1 MIHSTDPAAELKQQ
15 RPEVLPPLAAPAELP
30 ALPAAATEEA
40 GDGSAGLGL
49 NADHLRQLA
58 ADAYKGALHPQLLPA
73 AAAKQGLG
81 GWGAAS
87 SSGSGSISASF
98 SEDEQG
104 GRLID
109 QLSLPPG
116 SNGTGGARSSA
127 RSASVAAA
135 VPGAAVASRSWDS
148 EMAAEIAAGE
158 GPVLDTLNRY
168 LRHLETTAG
177 GSGGSSRE
185 EQAALAEA
193 IAAFDAPAT
202 PDGCFPALFGRWG
215 ASVAQSWRLGLGG

>member
-1 MIHSTDPAAELKQQ
+1 M
-15 RPEVLPPLAAPAELP
+15 LPDLAAPAELP
-30 ALPAAATEEA
+30 TLPAAAAEEV

-49 NADHLRQLA
+49 SADHLRQLA
-58 ADAYKGALHPQLLPA
+58 ADAYKSALHPQLLPA

-87 SSGSGSISASF
+87 STGSGSISASF
-98 SEDEQG
+98 SEEEQG

-116 SNGTGGARSSA
+116 SNSTSGARSSA
-127 RSASVAAA
+127 SSASRAEAA
-135 VPGAAVASRSWDS
+135 PGAAVASRSWDS

-158 GPVLDTLNRY
+158 GPVLDALNSY
-168 LRHLETTAG
+168 FRHLETTAG

-215 ASVAQSWRLGLGG
+215 ASVAQVWFGGSNGGRAGLWLCAWQ